1 MRHLQLAAVTA
12 LLALAVPA
20 TVLGQEE
27 NQNGW
32 GGRTFA
38 SFNVGAQT
46 ASPNLGYQFTTTLFD
61 QSAVAGLNIPGKN
74 GMSFDVGAGLRLV
87 QNFGVGVTYSRYS
100 NQRTG
105 TLTTT
110 IPSPLA
116 MLAGYLPPGYV
127 SAQASTI
134 NKNIPLQREE
144 NAIHIQA
151 IYRVPIG
158 SKMQAGVF
166 GGPSYFRC
174 ADDHITQFGLEGDIG
189 YAPPFPWTVSFVDV
203 SQLVDR
209 GTAWGY
215 HGGGNVTYL
224 VVKHVGVGMT
234 VRYSEASHKT
244 TNHFSDSSLL
254 APSGIWGSDSG
265 TTTFTMKHGGIQ
277 WNGGLSFHF

>member
-1 MRHLQLAAVTA
+1 MRRLQLAAVTA
-12 LLALAVPA
+12 LLAFAMPSIVF
-20 TVLGQEE
+20 GQEE

-32 GGRTFA
+32 GGRAFA

-61 QSAVAGLNIPGKN
+61 QSAVAGMNTPGKN
-74 GMSFDVGAGLRLV
+74 GMSFDVGGGVRLV

-100 NQRTG
+100 NERTG

-116 MLAGYLPPGYV
+116 LLAEYLPPGYI
-127 SAQASTI
+127 STDASTI
-134 NKNIPLQREE
+134 NKQIPLQRVE
-144 NAIHIQA
+144 NAVHLQA
-151 IYRVPIG
+151 MYRLPIG
-158 SKMQAGVF
+158 SRMQVGAF

-174 ADDHITQFGLEGDIG
+174 ADDHITQFGLQGDIG
-189 YAPPFPWTVSFVDV
+189 YAPPFAWNVSFVNV

-209 GTAWGY
+209 GSAWGY
-215 HGGGNVTYL
+215 HAGGSVTYL
-224 VVKHVGVGMT
+224 VVRHVGVGMT
-234 VRYSEASHKT
+234 VRYSEASHTT

-254 APSGIWGSDSG
+254 GPDGVWGSDTG

-277 WNGGLSFHF
+277 WNGGVSVHF